1 MNKNNSGI
9 LLIITI
15 TLMVILGVSAT
26 YAYFEAENGEGKTAD
41 VSVTASTVD
50 VFTFA
55 VGNAISLNINQE
67 NFASGTASKS
77 DTTYAKAMLTANN
90 STNTATRNYYLYLN
104 ITNNTFTYSNGT
116 SNPEI
121 ILTITDAS
129 GTELTSI
136 SGLTHVNV
144 TDAKGVAISGFDIT
158 TKSGTIALL
167 NNREITTTSTKTE
180 QWNVKLTFV
189 NYNFNQ
195 AANAGKSITTNL
207 TIKQESN

>member
-1 MNKNNSGI
+1 MNKKYSTT
-9 LLIITI
+9 LLVITI
-15 TLMVILGVSAT
+15 TLLVILVVGAT
-26 YAYFEAENGEGKTAD
+26 YAYFEAENGVGKTAS
-41 VSVTASTVD
+41 VNVTASTVD

-55 VGNAISLNINQE
+55 VGNEISLNINQE

-77 DTTYAKAMLTANN
+77 ETTYAKAMLTANN

-104 ITNNTFTYSNGT
+104 ITNNTFTYSNES

-121 ILTITDAS
+121 ILTITDEN
-129 GTELTSI
+129 GTELTSV

-144 TDAKGVAISGFDIT
+144 TDAQGEAISGFDIT
-158 TKSGTIALL
+158 TKTGTIALL

-195 AANAGKSITTNL
+195 AENAGKSITTNL